1 MCIVFIVLYFIV
13 SYKHK
18 HVHKINVDTPFSYIY
33 MYNVFTRLQCN
44 DIINEIKSNPDIKWT
59 SYGKL
64 GSNNDLDI
72 SELSANTNVVIN
84 QAITIVLQKA
94 SEVYRIPMEHL
105 ELLSRSPFIIKY
117 DSTRPALDIHKD
129 NADISFVVLLSN
141 EYDFKDGGTYFNALN
156 SALTLKQGEC
166 LIFPGQLVH
175 SAKPITSGERY
186 VLSGF
191 INISDEYK
199 KDMRLRQPHTY
210 WIPM

>member
-1 MCIVFIVLYFIV
+1 
-13 SYKHK
+13 
-18 HVHKINVDTPFSYIY
+18 
-33 MYNVFTRLQCN
+33 MYNVFTRSQCN
-44 DIINEIKSNPDIKWT
+44 DIINEIKSNPEIKWT
-59 SYGKL
+59 SYGTL

-72 SELSANTNVVIN
+72 NELSANTKGVIN
-84 QAITIVLQKA
+84 QAINNIVLQKA
-94 SEVYRIPMEHL
+94 SEVYMIPMEHL

-117 DSTRPALDIHKD
+117 DSTRPALDLHKD

-156 SALTLKQGEC
+156 ATLTLKQGEC

-191 INISDEYK
+191 VNISDAYK
-199 KDMRLRQPHTY
+199 KDMRLRQPYTH